1 MHPHNLSSLTGRC
14 YPTAMNEPVL
24 ARLNN
29 LMALREEV
37 EQIGSA
43 FPWEPAADW
52 LDLGTHLLLVMDV
65 PGLDAEHLELLE
77 EEGELSVAG
86 ERGEEVEGQFLSR
99 ERPAGRFVRT
109 LTFPAAVRSGSA
121 EASLSGGVLKVR
133 FEKQRKTWLQLERG
147 EE

>member
-1 MHPHNLSSLTGRC
+1 
-14 YPTAMNEPVL
+14 MNEPVL

-37 EQIGSA
+37 EQLGTA

-52 LDLGTHLLLVMDV
+52 HDLGTHLLLVMDV

-77 EEGELSVAG
+77 EGDDLTIAG
-86 ERGEEVEGQFLSR
+86 ERGEVLDGELLSR
-99 ERPAGRFVRT
+99 ERPGGRFVRT
-109 LTFPAAVRSGSA
+109 LNFPVAVRAGSA

-133 FEKQRKTWLQLERG
+133 FEKQRKTWLQLGTG

>member
-1 MHPHNLSSLTGRC
+1 
-14 YPTAMNEPVL
+14 MNEPVL

-52 LDLGTHLLLVMDV
+52 HDLGTHLLLVMDV
-65 PGLDAEHLELLE
+65 PGLEADQLELSE
-77 EEGELSVAG
+77 EEGDLTIAG
-86 ERGEEVEGQFLSR
+86 ERGEVLNGELLSR
-99 ERPAGRFVRT
+99 ERPGGRFMRT
-109 LTFPAAVRSGSA
+109 LRFPAAVRGGSA

-133 FEKQRKTWLQLERG
+133 FEKQRKTWLQLGAG

>member
-1 MHPHNLSSLTGRC
+1 
-14 YPTAMNEPVL
+14 MNEPVL
-24 ARLNN
+24 VRLNN

-37 EQIGSA
+37 EQLGTA

-52 LDLGTHLLLVMDV
+52 HDLGTHLLLVMDV

-77 EEGELSVAG
+77 EGDDLTIAG
-86 ERGEEVEGQFLSR
+86 ERGEVLDGELLSR
-99 ERPAGRFVRT
+99 ERPGGRFVRT
-109 LTFPAAVRSGSA
+109 LSFPVPVRSGSA

-133 FEKQRKTWLQLERG
+133 FEKQRKTWLQLGTG

>member
-1 MHPHNLSSLTGRC
+1 
-14 YPTAMNEPVL
+14 MNEPVL

-29 LMALREEV
+29 LMNLREEV
-37 EQIGSA
+37 EQLGTA

-52 LDLGTHLLLVMDV
+52 HDLGTHLLLVMDV

-77 EEGELSVAG
+77 EGDDLTIAG
-86 ERGEEVEGQFLSR
+86 ERGEVLDGELLSR
-99 ERPAGRFVRT
+99 ERPGGRFVRT
-109 LTFPAAVRSGSA
+109 LSFPVAVRSGSA

-133 FEKQRKTWLQLERG
+133 FEKQRKTWLQLGTG

>member
-1 MHPHNLSSLTGRC
+1 
-14 YPTAMNEPVL
+14 MNEPVL

-37 EQIGSA
+37 EQLGTA

-52 LDLGTHLLLVMDV
+52 HDLGTHLLLVMDV

-77 EEGELSVAG
+77 EGDDLTIAG
-86 ERGEEVEGQFLSR
+86 ERGEVLDGELLSR
-99 ERPAGRFVRT
+99 ERPEGRFVRT
-109 LTFPAAVRSGSA
+109 LSFPVPVRSGSA

-133 FEKQRKTWLQLERG
+133 FEKQRKTWLQLGTG

>member
-1 MHPHNLSSLTGRC
+1 
-14 YPTAMNEPVL
+14 MNEPVL

-77 EEGELSVAG
+77 EGEDLTIAG
-86 ERGEEVEGQFLSR
+86 ERGEVLEGEVLSR
-99 ERPAGRFVRT
+99 ERPGGRFART
-109 LTFPAAVRSGSA
+109 LSFPSPVRAGSA
-121 EASLSGGVLKVR
+121 EASMSGGVLKVR
-133 FEKQRKTWLQLERG
+133 FEKQRKTWLQLG
-147 EE
+147 TGQK

>member
-1 MHPHNLSSLTGRC
+1 
-14 YPTAMNEPVL
+14 MNEPVL

-37 EQIGSA
+37 EQLGTA

-52 LDLGTHLLLVMDV
+52 HDLGTHLLLVMDV

-77 EEGELSVAG
+77 EGEDLTIAG
-86 ERGEEVEGQFLSR
+86 ERGEVLDGELLSR
-99 ERPAGRFVRT
+99 ERPGGRFVRT
-109 LTFPAAVRSGSA
+109 LSFPVPVRSGSA

-133 FEKQRKTWLQLERG
+133 FEKQRKTWLQLGTG